1 MKHSLSWIV
10 PLLLLSACATSTP
23 DIASTSAYSDGVEA
37 RSLLGEPL
45 RSPLPA
51 AAAVTA
57 FEAAKSAYL
66 ADPGDADK
74 LIWYGRRAAYLG
86 NYQDAIRIFSE
97 GIRRHPQD
105 ARMLRHRGHRYIST
119 RQFARAIADFEKA
132 YEMIQGTEDAIEPDG
147 LPNALN
153 IPLTSLHGNIR
164 YHLGL
169 AYYLQQDWEPARR
182 IFAEDLGYADNDD
195 GVVASSHW
203 LYMILRRMAR
213 DSDVIMRR
221 KVLDAEAARV
231 LERISENMTIIENSA
246 YHEACLIYK
255 GLRSADE
262 SLPADVANP
271 GLAGLVYGIAN
282 WYLYNGNEQRAYGIM
297 NRLVDGTGWASFGY
311 IAAEADLAAAG
322 VRK

>member
-1 MKHSLSWIV
+1 MKHALKRIFPV
-10 PLLLLSACATSTP
+10 LLISACATSTP
-23 DIASTSAYSDGVEA
+23 DIASISAQGDRVEA
-37 RSLLGEPL
+37 TSLLGEPL
-45 RSPLPA
+45 RSPAPS
-51 AAAVTA
+51 AAAVA
-57 FEAAKSAYL
+57 AYEAAKSAYL
-66 ADPGDADK
+66 AEPDDADK

-86 NYQDAIRIFSE
+86 NYQDAITIFSE
-97 GIRRHPQD
+97 GMRRHPQD

-119 RQFARAIADFEKA
+119 RQFDKAVGDFEKA
-132 YEMIQGTEDAIEPDG
+132 YALIQGTDDTIEPDG

-169 AYYLQQDWEPARR
+169 AYYLQQDWESARR

-195 GVVASSHW
+195 GIVASSHW
-203 LYMILRRMAR
+203 LYMILRRMGR
-213 DSDVIMRR
+213 DAD
-221 KVLDAEAARV
+221 AARV
-231 LERISENMTIIENSA
+231 LERISENMTIIENTA

-282 WYLYNGNEQRAYGIM
+282 WYLYNGDEQRAYEIM

-311 IAAEADLAAAG
+311 IAAEADLAAAQA
-322 VRK
+322 RK